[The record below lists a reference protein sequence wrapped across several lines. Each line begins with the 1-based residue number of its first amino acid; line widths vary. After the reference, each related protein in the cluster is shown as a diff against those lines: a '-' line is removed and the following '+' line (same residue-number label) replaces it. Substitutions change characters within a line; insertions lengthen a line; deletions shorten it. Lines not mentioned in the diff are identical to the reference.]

1 MNEVF
6 KNAEPKIQVSAKEPT
21 VLANPDKR
29 ISKSEIMP
37 PVAKTEHNPQINPD
51 KRISKSEIMPPVAK
65 TEQSPR
71 INPDKRISK
80 SEIMPPVAKTEQN
93 PRINPDKRISTSEVM
108 PPFSKSEH
116 NPQINPDK
124 GMSKSEIMPPFSKP
138 EQTSLI
144 DHDKKISQN
153 ETESNLTDLSDS
165 SENKEKTDQS
175 EQNEAQTDN
184 QNKDSDENTEQ
195 RTDDAENSPIRI
207 KCRNENLE
215 GQEHPDTGVPFER
228 KQVEVDGKKYEV
240 VVPKFDSMFDAQL
253 PEDMYKASDREQF
266 NECNAQLKNEIATNP
281 DLREKFDDEQLEQI
295 ENGDTPDGYTWHH
308 DAEAGKMQLVDTETH
323 QKTGHTGGRSIWG
336 GGAESR

>member
-1 MNEVF
+1 MFEALAEISEALSDNLDINPEKADSVLDKFNDSFEESDDDSDEVPDEIQDSNEGPATDNDMILDKINDGFDLDNEVGEF
-6 KNAEPKIQVSAKEPT
+6 DESESDSESDHYES
-21 VLANPDKR
+21 VLD
-29 ISKSEIMP
+29 
-37 PVAKTEHNPQINPD
+37 
-51 KRISKSEIMPPVAK
+51 
-65 TEQSPR
+65 R
-71 INPDKRISK
+71 INSD
-80 SEIMPPVAKTEQN
+80 
-93 PRINPDKRISTSEVM
+93 
-108 PPFSKSEH
+108 
-116 NPQINPDK
+116 
-124 GMSKSEIMPPFSKP
+124 
-138 EQTSLI
+138 SLE
-144 DHDKKISQN
+144 N

-195 RTDDAENSPIRI
+195 RTDDAESSPIRI

-228 KQVEVDGKKYEV
+228 KQIEVDGKKYEV

>member
-1 MNEVF
+1 MFEAL
-6 KNAEPKIQVSAKEPT
+6 AE
-21 VLANPDKR
+21 
-29 ISKSEIMP
+29 ISEALSD
-37 PVAKTEHNPQINPD
+37 NLDINPEKADSVLD
-51 KRISKSEIMPPVAK
+51 KFNDSFEESDDDSDEVPDEIQDSNEGPATDNDMILDKINDGFDLDHEVEEFDESESDSESDHYESVLDK
-65 TEQSPR
+65 
-71 INPDKRISK
+71 INSD
-80 SEIMPPVAKTEQN
+80 
-93 PRINPDKRISTSEVM
+93 
-108 PPFSKSEH
+108 
-116 NPQINPDK
+116 
-124 GMSKSEIMPPFSKP
+124 
-138 EQTSLI
+138 SLE
-144 DHDKKISQN
+144 N

-195 RTDDAENSPIRI
+195 RTDDAESSPIKI